1 MKNSNVFKKKQI
13 APCGMNCGTCIAF
26 LRSKNNCP
34 GCREISED
42 KALSVKKCKVTN
54 CDHLKATKSKF
65 CFECEKFP
73 CARIKQLDKRYKTKY
88 HTSFI
93 ENLQMIK
100 QKGLEDFL
108 SFESKRRTC
117 RNCGSV
123 LCVHRSHCLTCMK
136 NAN

>member
-1 MKNSNVFKKKQI
+1 MKKSKVFKKKQI

-26 LRSKNNCP
+26 LRSKNKCP
-34 GCREISED
+34 GCRVISED
-42 KALSVKKCKVTN
+42 KALSVKKCTVTT
-54 CDHLKATKSKF
+54 CDHLKSTKFKF

-100 QKGLEDFL
+100 EKGLEDFL

-117 RNCGSV
+117 GNCGSV
-123 LCVHRSHCLTCMK
+123 LCVHRPNCLKCMK
-136 NAN
+136 NVN